1 MRWFIVLLAM
11 SSQAR
16 ADGVRY
22 CNKVFELLDRSD
34 ESVARCRWLERERG
48 GLTSSQVR
56 LCDGGLECEG
66 ECVPWQD
73 WCSPHQGSTTQW
85 RCGAL
90 LSSPGLCS
98 NSTFWSG
105 QPCPA
110 PSHRCAGWW
119 PGQCSEAG
127 QCRGGEETSGAS
139 TCIRGDSLVNTTAS
153 MFQCRASQHNNTLC
167 AVRCDRRLDGCLED
181 EDEADC
187 LAAPHSLTLVL
198 VLIPALLLTLV
209 TIETVVGAVTTAN
222 IEKENLGQRGPLVEG
237 MEMDGDSELAQ
248 HLAEFSRIILDQNNW
263 DLGLRDD
270 SNILK
275 PTYHEGGF
283 DVEKLDKVK
292 QLYRSIRNSKLSDS
306 PVHLQHHSDGSETEG
321 SSTLQYITYTIQ
333 MDKRLKDHLISS
345 ALKHYA
351 HCLIY
356 NILEREY
363 IETQGYSQDTDL
375 DISIMEQL
383 TTRHARLFYGQIY
396 PYFDPIGSLKRSLGV
411 ENIISKIN
419 AFISRI
425 PYGPDIKYALIVTLS
440 VLGWYIDFIKDIL
453 IAIDLSFLYKSIWDF
468 KSQIVLILWI
478 TVFLSQTITGI
489 YISVRFWAKP
499 SHIFGNGLSGFS
511 LRYRL
516 LTRLGFILL
525 APVSPAILIYVN
537 KRRERE
543 LRKNENDLMRFDETN
558 IIERIRLFKE
568 RQQILKRKNELEGF
582 LMISYKIEN
591 VLENTPQ
598 LLVQLLIVLMSGTCL
613 LHLPEVTGIQAVFDD
628 HISDSFL
635 SSAFFYISI
644 GWSLQSICIGHIS
657 TYLMKKKYNLPDLGK
672 VLAFL
677 LYFLGCTARIVAI
690 VFFFT
695 PALGLFNLMLPFS
708 IDQLIKYSASVE
720 EQIGRERLEDMADIS
735 WYYLFRTSPE
745 YCLIV
750 FSLLPLLHLVIM
762 LTLRGKTWNTLS

>member
-1 MRWFIVLLAM
+1 MSLSWLIVLLAM
-11 SSQAR
+11 SGQAR
-16 ADGVRY
+16 SDRVRY
-22 CNKVFELLDRSD
+22 CNKIFELEDRSD
-34 ESVARCRWLERERG
+34 ESLARCRWLEREGG
-48 GLTSSQVR
+48 GLDSSQVR

-73 WCSPHQGSTTQW
+73 WCSPSQGSSSLW

-90 LSSPGLCS
+90 LSSPLLCS
-98 NSTFWSG
+98 NRTFWSG
-105 QPCPA
+105 LPCPA
-110 PSHRCAGWW
+110 SSHRCSHWW

-127 QCRGGEETSGAS
+127 QCRDSGNTSGS
-139 TCIRGDSLVNTTAS
+139 CILQGDTLVRITPS
-153 MFQCRASQHNNTLC
+153 MFQCRASHHNTTVC

-187 LAAPHSLTLVL
+187 VASSHSLTLVL
-198 VLIPALLLTLV
+198 ALIPALLLTLL
-209 TIETVVGAVTTAN
+209 TIETVVRAVTTAT
-222 IEKENLGQRGPLVEG
+222 IEKQNLDQGGQSGPLVGER
-237 MEMDGDSELAQ
+237 EEDSELAQ

-270 SNILK
+270 SNILS
-275 PTYHEGGF
+275 PSYHEGGF

-292 QLYRSIRNSKLSDS
+292 QLYRSIRNTKKSYS
-306 PVHLQHHSDGSETEG
+306 P
-321 SSTLQYITYTIQ
+321 LQYITYTVQ
-333 MDKRLKDHLISS
+333 MDDRLKDHQISS
-345 ALKHYA
+345 ALKHHT

-363 IETQGYSQDTDL
+363 METQGHSRPTDV
-375 DISIMEQL
+375 DISIMQQL
-383 TTRHARLFYGQIY
+383 TTRHARDFYGQIF

-411 ENIISKIN
+411 GKIIDKMN

-425 PYGPDIKYALIVTLS
+425 PHGPDIKYALIVTLS

-453 IAIDLSFLYKSIWDF
+453 IAIDLSFLYKSLWDF
-468 KSQIVLILWI
+468 KSQIVLILWV

-489 YISVRFWAKP
+489 YISYRFWAKP
-499 SHIFGNGLSGFS
+499 SQIFGNGLNGFS
-511 LRYRL
+511 FRYKMLARL
-516 LTRLGFILL
+516 AFILL

-537 KRRERE
+537 KKAERE
-543 LRKNENDLMRFDETN
+543 LKKNEKKLMLYDETN
-558 IIERIRLFKE
+558 IIERLHLFEERHQMLKE
-568 RQQILKRKNELEGF
+568 KDELEGF
-582 LMISYKIEN
+582 LMISYKIDN

-628 HISDSFL
+628 RISDNFL
-635 SSAFFYISI
+635 SSAFFYLSI

-657 TYLMKKKYNLPDLGK
+657 TYLMKKKNNLPDVGK

-695 PALGLFNLMLPFS
+695 PALGLFNLMLPYS
-708 IDQLIKYSASVE
+708 MDQRIKYSPSVE
-720 EQIGRERLEDMADIS
+720 DQIGRERLEDMADIG
-735 WYYLFRTSPE
+735 WYYLLSVRPDN
-745 YCLIV
+745 CLFV
-750 FSLLPLLHLVIM
+750 FSLLPLVHLIM
-762 LTLRGKTWNTLS
+762 MFALRGKITTLHSVN